1 MGTSSVYL
9 CMCSKSSV
17 KSSTVDLDLHVHEVL
32 GLRFD
37 RSKGRSSTP
46 DSTAGDGQITPSRSL
61 EPLEP
66 HYSCGVLV
74 HVAGWTSSKAYA
86 RHVARRASA
95 SKQSVVLV
103 SCYFALASTAR
114 PAIYRDIKVEHT
126 INICRVDEIA

>member
-17 KSSTVDLDLHVHEVL
+17 KSSTVDLDLDLHVHEVL

-66 HYSCGVLV
+66 HYSC
-74 HVAGWTSSKAYA
+74 
-86 RHVARRASA
+86 
-95 SKQSVVLV
+95 VVY
-103 SCYFALASTAR
+103 SYM
-114 PAIYRDIKVEHT
+114 
-126 INICRVDEIA
+126 